1 MRFDAVYY
9 EPDSLH
15 YPLGKQLKEQYG
27 DLPWFPIEN
36 HNRIEEMQQQPN
48 SRFAQL
54 KRHLVVGVRKTHKY
68 VENFK
73 ISDYL
78 VPYTSSG
85 CTAMCL
91 YCYLVCHYNKCAYLR
106 LFVNREQ
113 MLDRLIAASQKAPRP
128 MTYEIGSTSDLV
140 LENQVTGNLTWTIP
154 AFAEKGRGFLTFPTK
169 FADVGPLLGLRH
181 EGKTIFRMSVNPQ
194 PVISHIELGTAP
206 LEQRVEALNQMRRA
220 GYPCGILIAPVIL
233 TDGWEAPYGELI
245 EYLADTLE
253 PETKRGLT
261 VEIILMTYS
270 YVHRAIN
277 REAFP
282 QAPDLYDKERMTVRG
297 RGKYGYRN
305 EERKRAEAFLRAQLA
320 DKLSEAT
327 IVYVC

>member
-85 CTAMCL
+85 CTAMC
-91 YCYLVCHYNKCAYLR
+91 
-106 LFVNREQ
+106 
-113 MLDRLIAASQKAPRP
+113 P
-128 MTYEIGSTSDLV
+128 V
-140 LENQVTGNLTWTIP
+140 LLSGVSLQ
-154 AFAEKGRGFLTFPTK
+154 
-169 FADVGPLLGLRH
+169 
-181 EGKTIFRMSVNPQ
+181 
-194 PVISHIELGTAP
+194 
-206 LEQRVEALNQMRRA
+206 QMRVSAAVCQPGADARPA
-220 GYPCGILIAPVIL
+220 DRRLPKSAAAP
-233 TDGWEAPYGELI
+233 
-245 EYLADTLE
+245 
-253 PETKRGLT
+253 
-261 VEIILMTYS
+261 
-270 YVHRAIN
+270 
-277 REAFP
+277 
-282 QAPDLYDKERMTVRG
+282 
-297 RGKYGYRN
+297 
-305 EERKRAEAFLRAQLA
+305 
-320 DKLSEAT
+320 
-327 IVYVC
+327 

>member
-106 LFVNREQ
+106 LFGQPGADARPA
-113 MLDRLIAASQKAPRP
+113 DRRLPKSAAAH
-128 MTYEIGSTSDLV
+128 DL
-140 LENQVTGNLTWTIP
+140 
-154 AFAEKGRGFLTFPTK
+154 
-169 FADVGPLLGLRH
+169 
-181 EGKTIFRMSVNPQ
+181 
-194 PVISHIELGTAP
+194 
-206 LEQRVEALNQMRRA
+206 
-220 GYPCGILIAPVIL
+220 
-233 TDGWEAPYGELI
+233 
-245 EYLADTLE
+245 
-253 PETKRGLT
+253 
-261 VEIILMTYS
+261 
-270 YVHRAIN
+270 
-277 REAFP
+277 
-282 QAPDLYDKERMTVRG
+282 
-297 RGKYGYRN
+297 
-305 EERKRAEAFLRAQLA
+305 
-320 DKLSEAT
+320 
-327 IVYVC
+327 